1 MRHIETFRRSKTPL
15 ESLIAPRPL
24 AGTMQASYYALMRL
38 EHQSALYSYFA
49 KIGKL
54 EPIDEMHYLAEVG
67 TIRYSW
73 GA

>member
-1 MRHIETFRRSKTPL
+1 
-15 ESLIAPRPL
+15 
-24 AGTMQASYYALMRL
+24 MQASYYALMRL